1 MGGYPS
7 QAEVKEQQ
15 KIKLRLSSYQLVPL
29 VVRDVTHKRSL
40 TVSPF
45 SGNYSMMALK
55 MLLATSLLSGTFEI
69 T

>member
-7 QAEVKEQQ
+7 QAEVKEQRT
-15 KIKLRLSSYQLVPL
+15 KLRLSSYQLVPL
-29 VVRDVTHKRSL
+29 VVHDVTHERSL